1 MFTWHKQYIKY
12 IQYLEKSCLY
22 LSVIFIKWE
31 RLAIDAK

>member
-1 MFTWHKQYIKY
+1 MFTLHKQYIKY

-31 RLAIDAK
+31 RSAIDAK